1 MHNSYGTALCK
12 REKHQSSWKK
22 DQVMDKVIRK
32 RRKKDGKRKKDK
44 AEDTDGSFP
53 QGGSFLYP
61 DISV

>member
-1 MHNSYGTALCK
+1 MVIPVSIVAWGFLLLAGEDYKITG
-12 REKHQSSWKK
+12 EGQKK
-22 DQVMDKVIRK
+22 S
-32 RRKKDGKRKKDK
+32 K

>member
-1 MHNSYGTALCK
+1 M
-12 REKHQSSWKK
+12 EK

-53 QGGSFLYP
+53 RGGSFLYP